1 MEDFNNI
8 MNKKNISFILAG
20 FLLLTL
26 QFNVKIGSVYIDIFN
41 DILAAV
47 LITAGAFPLGGRNVV
62 FKKFRILSVVSII
75 FIILGQVIN
84 FLMVIMGGDN
94 ALKVVSGVATIFN
107 IYLTYYFTEGL
118 ILEAKFQD
126 KSALTRSLRLVWALY
141 GILIFGNFIALM
153 SGIALVST
161 LVQIVCVIFSI
172 YYCSSVSLILLSSY
186 LHQTSVIHIG
196 CFRKERIILVP
207 GRFGRHRLRIDSTHC
222 KLVGCHI
229 GQVIFLTEIRIQV
242 TKPEILVASSTTRPF
257 PLRFG
262 RKRNVQSGLL
272 TQYLTIFHCV
282 IIAYADNKIGRA
294 HV

>member
-47 LITAGAFPLGGRNVV
+47 LIAAGAFPLGGRNVV

-172 YYCSSVSLILLSSY
+172 YYCSSVF
-186 LHQTSVIHIG
+186 TSCSQLYMEGLPTKHM
-196 CFRKERIILVP
+196 
-207 GRFGRHRLRIDSTHC
+207 D
-222 KLVGCHI
+222 
-229 GQVIFLTEIRIQV
+229 TE
-242 TKPEILVASSTTRPF
+242 K
-257 PLRFG
+257 
-262 RKRNVQSGLL
+262 
-272 TQYLTIFHCV
+272 
-282 IIAYADNKIGRA
+282 
-294 HV
+294 

>member
-1 MEDFNNI
+1 

-47 LITAGAFPLGGRNVV
+47 LITACAFPLGGRNVV
-62 FKKFRILSVVSII
+62 FKKFRVLSVVSII

-126 KSALTRSLRLVWALY
+126 KSALTRSLRLVWA
-141 GILIFGNFIALM
+141 
-153 SGIALVST
+153 
-161 LVQIVCVIFSI
+161 
-172 YYCSSVSLILLSSY
+172 
-186 LHQTSVIHIG
+186 
-196 CFRKERIILVP
+196 
-207 GRFGRHRLRIDSTHC
+207 
-222 KLVGCHI
+222 
-229 GQVIFLTEIRIQV
+229 
-242 TKPEILVASSTTRPF
+242 
-257 PLRFG
+257 
-262 RKRNVQSGLL
+262 
-272 TQYLTIFHCV
+272 
-282 IIAYADNKIGRA
+282 
-294 HV
+294 

>member
-1 MEDFNNI
+1 

-153 SGIALVST
+153 SGNRTCIYTCSDCMCNIFYLLLFICFYFMQPAL
-161 LVQIVCVIFSI
+161 
-172 YYCSSVSLILLSSY
+172 
-186 LHQTSVIHIG
+186 H
-196 CFRKERIILVP
+196 
-207 GRFGRHRLRIDSTHC
+207 
-222 KLVGCHI
+222 
-229 GQVIFLTEIRIQV
+229 
-242 TKPEILVASSTTRPF
+242 
-257 PLRFG
+257 
-262 RKRNVQSGLL
+262 
-272 TQYLTIFHCV
+272 
-282 IIAYADNKIGRA
+282 GRA
-294 HV
+294 SNKTYGYKKII

>member
-75 FIILGQVIN
+75 FIVLGQVIN

-118 ILEAKFQD
+118 G
-126 KSALTRSLRLVWALY
+126 VY
-141 GILIFGNFIALM
+141 
-153 SGIALVST
+153 
-161 LVQIVCVIFSI
+161 SI
-172 YYCSSVSLILLSSY
+172 KLASSY
-186 LHQTSVIHIG
+186 AGQWRTWGHSCLHPQDRPDGPRTS
-196 CFRKERIILVP
+196 
-207 GRFGRHRLRIDSTHC
+207 
-222 KLVGCHI
+222 
-229 GQVIFLTEIRIQV
+229 
-242 TKPEILVASSTTRPF
+242 
-257 PLRFG
+257 
-262 RKRNVQSGLL
+262 
-272 TQYLTIFHCV
+272 
-282 IIAYADNKIGRA
+282 
-294 HV
+294 